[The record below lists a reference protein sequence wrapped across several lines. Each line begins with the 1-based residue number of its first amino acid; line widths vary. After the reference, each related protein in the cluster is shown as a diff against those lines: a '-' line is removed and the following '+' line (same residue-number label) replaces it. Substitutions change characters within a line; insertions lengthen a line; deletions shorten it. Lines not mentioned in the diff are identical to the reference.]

1 MRIPYS
7 GASSLRDVK
16 KNIINVVEAEY
27 VTWVMMMRNDTRRL
41 SIYGVVYKGRD
52 HVSNETITLKEIS
65 RGSYPNSN
73 VSDSSS
79 RDASMVGK
87 HGYEPEIGS
96 LKMDSKLPID
106 ILENVMQ
113 LAIEG
118 CKAIANYI
126 RETLPVLW
134 QPMPSA

>member
-1 MRIPYS
+1 MMRRKTLYPKWIKSLDNYRPK
-7 GASSLRDVK
+7 ASSFALS
-16 KNIINVVEAEY
+16 
-27 VTWVMMMRNDTRRL
+27 TRRL
-41 SIYGVVYKGRD
+41 SIYGVIYKGRD

-96 LKMDSKLPID
+96 LKLEDQKISRSGPNLPSRMVNQVSRSRKLLNEYEQI
-106 ILENVMQ
+106 
-113 LAIEG
+113 
-118 CKAIANYI
+118 
-126 RETLPVLW
+126 
-134 QPMPSA
+134 

>member
-1 MRIPYS
+1 MD
-7 GASSLRDVK
+7 SSD
-16 KNIINVVEAEY
+16 IINVVEAEY